1 MVLIGIDSGRMIIPE
16 EHTPLL
22 DIRNRLAISYA
33 LATSV
38 KLGSFEDGIEK
49 TIQDSRYIPEELAI
63 KGHISLN
70 KQEVSRKIGELYMQK
85 SSVNLMYDILDAPDF
100 FWDFDNLRFVRLHL
114 IVCAVC
120 HSVGQGDLPEVSADG
135 GH

>member
-1 MVLIGIDSGRMIIPE
+1 MVIPE
-16 EHTPLL
+16 ENTTLM

-38 KLGSFEDGIEK
+38 KLGSFEAGIEK
-49 TIQDSRYIPEELAI
+49 TIEDSRCIPEELST
-63 KGHISLN
+63 KGHISLS

-100 FWDFDNLRFVRLHL
+100 FWDFDNLR
-114 IVCAVC
+114 C
-120 HSVGQGDLPEVSADG
+120 G
-135 GH
+135 GM